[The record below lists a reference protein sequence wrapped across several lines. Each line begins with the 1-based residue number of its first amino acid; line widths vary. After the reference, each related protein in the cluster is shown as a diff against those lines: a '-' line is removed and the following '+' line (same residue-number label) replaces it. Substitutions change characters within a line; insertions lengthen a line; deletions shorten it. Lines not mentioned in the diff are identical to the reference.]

1 MKTKLLIIAG
11 LSSLLTSLLL
21 APLVIYIT
29 KKLNVGQPI
38 LGYVK
43 QHEKKNGLATMGGFI
58 FIIPA
63 VIYTIVF
70 AYSEATL
77 VAVAVILSYTLLGF
91 LDDYIKITSKHN
103 EGLKPYQK
111 IIGQGGIAVL
121 LALYC
126 YKNNDIGSSIIL
138 PFTNGKMVDLGLFY
152 PFFVFFIYI
161 ATTNA
166 VNLTDGL
173 DGLAAGVSGVY
184 FMFFTI
190 ITFIQMI
197 SASYYGDIWNNHI
210 FGQSMLSMCILCSL
224 IGYLCF
230 NHFPASIM
238 MGDTGSLGL
247 GGAVAT
253 VAIFSRNPLIILML
267 GIMFVF
273 TCISIIVQVVH
284 YKRTKKRVFL
294 MAPYHHHLEKKG
306 YSEGK
311 ICMWYIAITFMFG
324 LLSLLSM

>member
-21 APLVIYIT
+21 APLVIYIA
-29 KKLNVGQPI
+29 KKLKVGQPI
-38 LGYVK
+38 LGYVEQHK
-43 QHEKKNGLATMGGFI
+43 QKNGLATMGGFI
-58 FIIPA
+58 FIIPT
-63 VIYTIVF
+63 VIYTLVF
-70 AYSEATL
+70 AYSESSL

-91 LDDYIKITSKHN
+91 LDDYIKIHYSKN

-111 IIGQGGIAVL
+111 IIGQGGIAIL
-121 LALYC
+121 IALYC
-126 YKNNDIGSSIIL
+126 YKNNSIGSSIIL
-138 PFTNGKMVDLGLFY
+138 PFTNGKTFDLGLVY
-152 PFFVFFIYI
+152 PFLIFFVYI

-173 DGLAAGVSGVY
+173 DGLAGGVSGVY
-184 FMFFTI
+184 FLFFTI
-190 ITFIQMI
+190 ISFIQFI
-197 SASYYGDIWNNHI
+197 TASYYGDIVSNHLY
-210 FGQSMLSMCILCSL
+210 GQAMLSICMLGSL

-253 VAIFSRNPLIILML
+253 VAVFTKNPLIILML
-267 GIMFVF
+267 GIMFVVS
-273 TCISIIVQVVH
+273 CISIIIQVLH
-284 YKRTKKRVFL
+284 FKRTKKRVFL

-306 YSEGK
+306 FSEGK
-311 ICMWYIAITFMFG
+311 ICMWYMAVTFIFG